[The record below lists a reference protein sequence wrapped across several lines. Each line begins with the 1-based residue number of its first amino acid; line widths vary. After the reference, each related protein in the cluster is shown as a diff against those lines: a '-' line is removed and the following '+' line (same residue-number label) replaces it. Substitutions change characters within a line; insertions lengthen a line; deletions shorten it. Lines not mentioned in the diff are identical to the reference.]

1 MKLSPKAQQTLIL
14 VIAVLL
20 VLWYLKGKA
29 GQAAEAAVDAV
40 NPGSQTNLANRL
52 WNWAYSGVT
61 GSEGTLGTD
70 IAGWMHDE
78 EPEEG

>member
-29 GQAAEAAVDAV
+29 GEAAAKVVQSV
-40 NPGSQTNLANRL
+40 NPTDNRNLANRL
-52 WNWAYSGVT
+52 FDWAYQGVT
-61 GSEGTLGTD
+61 GSDDTLGAD
-70 IAGWMHDE
+70 VADWLHNDE
-78 EPEEG
+78 EG